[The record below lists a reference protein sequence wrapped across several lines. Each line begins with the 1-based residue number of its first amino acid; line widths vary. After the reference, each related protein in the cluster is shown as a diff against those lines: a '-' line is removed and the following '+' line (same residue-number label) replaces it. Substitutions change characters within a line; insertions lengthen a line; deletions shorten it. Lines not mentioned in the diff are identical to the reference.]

1 MFMEV
6 KSMLGFQIYCELV
19 DASRQEDAKER
30 VNICKQIKQLESE
43 TKHIDKNLYCKML
56 RYKLCAGMDELSVA
70 EKEKAISF
78 GNAMISFEG
87 VSISEESER
96 DICLW
101 KNGEKSFLSV
111 FEDTLYRY
119 GFVK

>member
-1 MFMEV
+1 MP
-6 KSMLGFQIYCELV
+6 KFQEYCKLV
-19 DASRQEDAKER
+19 DKSRKCSLER
-30 VNICKQIKQLESE
+30 AIICRQIKEIEEE
-43 TKHIDKNLYCKML
+43 TKSVDEELYCKML

-78 GNAMISFEG
+78 GNSMISFEG

>member
-1 MFMEV
+1 MP
-6 KSMLGFQIYCELV
+6 KFQEYCKLV
-19 DASRQEDAKER
+19 DKSRKCSLER
-30 VNICKQIKQLESE
+30 AIICRQIKEIEEE
-43 TKHIDKNLYCKML
+43 TKSVDEELYCKML

-87 VSISEESER
+87 VSISEESEK
-96 DICLW
+96 DINLW